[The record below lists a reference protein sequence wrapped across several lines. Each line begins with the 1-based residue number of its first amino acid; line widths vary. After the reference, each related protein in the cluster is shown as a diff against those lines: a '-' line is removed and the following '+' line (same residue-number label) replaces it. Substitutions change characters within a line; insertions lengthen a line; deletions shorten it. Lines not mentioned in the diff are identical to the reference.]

1 VGLIKY
7 TQVGPDTH
15 VKKKTITYKANLIK
29 QKEII
34 EIPN

>member
-1 VGLIKY
+1 VGLVKY
-7 TQVGPDTH
+7 TQVDPDIH
-15 VKKKTITYKANLIK
+15 VNKKTITYKANLIK